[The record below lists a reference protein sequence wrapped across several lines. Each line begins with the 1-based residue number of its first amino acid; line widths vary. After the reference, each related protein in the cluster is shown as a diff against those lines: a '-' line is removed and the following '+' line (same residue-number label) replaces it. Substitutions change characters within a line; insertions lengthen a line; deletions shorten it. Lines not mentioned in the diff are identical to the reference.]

1 MYWHHVIK
9 SGSNSLLRKFY
20 EAQKNQPVKGDWVN
34 LLEKDKEEFNI
45 YKNDDEIRKMSK
57 YKFKKMIK
65 NQANELA
72 LKYLNN
78 LKLKHSKMTNIKI
91 SVGKLN
97 PSSYLSDKRINP
109 DQAKFIFKVRTR
121 MLSMKCN
128 FKNQFKENY
137 TCDLCN
143 EDLDNQEH
151 LLKCKVLQ
159 HFIPEILNS
168 KIN

>member
-1 MYWHHVIK
+1 MK
-9 SGSNSLLRKFY
+9 
-20 EAQKNQPVKGDWVN
+20 
-34 LLEKDKEEFNI
+34 
-45 YKNDDEIRKMSK
+45 
-57 YKFKKMIK
+57 
-65 NQANELA
+65 
-72 LKYLNN
+72 
-78 LKLKHSKMTNIKI
+78 NIKI
-91 SVGKLN
+91 GEGKLN
-97 PSSYLSDKRINP
+97 PSAYLYDKRINP

-143 EDLDNQEH
+143 TDLDNQEH

-168 KIN
+168 NINYEDMFDSVEKIIPASELLHKVCKERDQLLEIIEDSRSDK